1 MIASLQGT
9 VTYRGKGFVIV
20 ENAGAGY
27 QVFIPDLAAPHEGA
41 TILLYTHEAVRED
54 ARELFGFFSMEALEL
69 FWNLLSVSGVGAR
82 SGQKIVYAATPREVR
97 EAIQKENLSFFTSVS
112 GIGKKTAQKI
122 ILELKGVL
130 TDGSGT
136 SVLDQDAVEALV
148 SLGYARRQVEE
159 ILAMVDGDQTEDRVR
174 RALQLLGG
182 AR

>member
-1 MIASLQGT
+1 MIASLQGI
-9 VTYRGKGFVIV
+9 VIYRGKGFVIV
-20 ENAGAGY
+20 ENTGVGY
-27 QVFIPDLAAPHEGA
+27 QVFIPDVATPHEGSKV
-41 TILLYTHEAVRED
+41 LLYTHEAVRED
-54 ARELFGFFSMEALEL
+54 ARELFGFFSVEALEL

-97 EAIQKENLSFFTSVS
+97 DAIQKENLAFFTSVQ

-130 TDGSGT
+130 TDGTQGPT
-136 SVLDQDAVEALV
+136 LDQDAVEALV